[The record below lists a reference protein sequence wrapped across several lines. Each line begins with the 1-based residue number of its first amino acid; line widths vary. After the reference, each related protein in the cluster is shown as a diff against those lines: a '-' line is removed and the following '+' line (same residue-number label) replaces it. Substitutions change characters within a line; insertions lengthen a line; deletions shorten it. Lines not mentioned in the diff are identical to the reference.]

1 MGKYTPWLKII
12 LVVAVAF
19 FAIKFFS
26 GWVANK
32 WPNKITQT
40 ANAVAQSI

>member
-1 MGKYTPWLKII
+1 MSRYTPWIKIV

-19 FAIKFFS
+19 FAIKFVS
-26 GWVANK
+26 SWAANT

-40 ANAVAQSI
+40 AATIAHSF